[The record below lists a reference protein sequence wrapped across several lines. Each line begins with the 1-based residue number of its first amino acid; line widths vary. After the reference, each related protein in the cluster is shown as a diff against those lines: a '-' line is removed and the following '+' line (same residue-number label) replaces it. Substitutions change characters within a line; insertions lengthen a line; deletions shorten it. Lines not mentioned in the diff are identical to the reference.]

1 MAMNKKT
8 KKGIVIAASLIA
20 IFVLPRF
27 ISDYRLRGPWNGET
41 SLAEVKK
48 SYPGI
53 RVSLFGLGSKVTVPG
68 RPDMVGT
75 LSGNVLSWS
84 NGSVWKR

>member
-8 KKGIVIAASLIA
+8 KKSIIVIAASLFA
-20 IFVLPRF
+20 VFVLPRL

-53 RVSLFGLGSKVTVPG
+53 RVSLFGSKVTVPG
-68 RPDMVGT
+68 RADMVGT

-84 NGSVWKR
+84 NGSTWKR